1 MTDFEIIVVGAGP
14 SGSATALQ
22 LAHIAPDLAERVLL
36 LDKAIFPRSK
46 LCAGGMTKDA
56 ELILRQL
63 GLSID
68 LPSIPIHMSKFVL
81 PNGSLTYRQPSQ
93 FRIIRRIELDHYLF
107 QTAGERGIVTQEGE
121 VVESMSQTQEGVI
134 VRTSKSE
141 YRTKIL
147 IGADGANSTVRKL
160 LKLPRGHRLMMALE
174 IFVPSG
180 LMPIPTSFDNMALFD
195 FSLASNRF
203 PGYFWILPSV
213 QEDRPVLSMGAMEAP
228 FHENEFRSLRN
239 AFAQWLLKQDLDLN
253 SFNLQAHPALRYEPR
268 ASCSQHGVLL
278 VGDAAG
284 IDPLFGE
291 GITSALALG
300 IIAAES
306 ALNAIRKG
314 DFSFSDYQKRIH
326 SSFFGTLMR
335 RRCFLARRLYAEE
348 PMKRQNLRYDALFNW
363 VAPIAPEESSGTL
376 SWESLQATQTRE
388 TSSSILSDQPF
399 FDS

>member
-22 LAHIAPDLAERVLL
+22 LAHLAPDLAQRVLL

-46 LCAGGMTKDA
+46 LCAGGVTKDA
-56 ELILRQL
+56 ELLLRQL
-63 GLSID
+63 GVSIG
-68 LPSIPIHMSKFVL
+68 LPSVPIHMSKFVL

-93 FRIIRRIELDHYLF
+93 FRILSRIELDHYLF
-107 QTAGERGIVTQEGE
+107 QTAGERGIVAQDGE
-121 VVESMSQTQEGVI
+121 AVERISQTQKGAI
-134 VRTSKSE
+134 VRTSKNE
-141 YRTKIL
+141 YRAKIL

-160 LKLPRGHRLMMALE
+160 LKLPRGERLMMALE
-174 IFVPSG
+174 IFVPSD
-180 LMPIPTSFDNMALFD
+180 LVRTPESFDNMALFD
-195 FSLASNRF
+195 FSLASHRF
-203 PGYFWILPSV
+203 PGYFWILPSA
-213 QEDRPVLSMGAMEAP
+213 QEDSHVLSMGAMEAP
-228 FHENEFRSLRN
+228 FQNNEFRSLRN
-239 AFAQWLLKQDLDLN
+239 VFAQWLLKQDLDLN

-268 ASCSQHGVLL
+268 ASCSQHGVLF

-314 DFSFSDYQKRIH
+314 DFSFSDYEKRIH

-335 RRCFLARRLYAEE
+335 RRCFLARRLYAKE
-348 PMKRQNLRYDALFNW
+348 PVKRPNLRYDALLNW
-363 VAPIAPEESSGTL
+363 VAPIGPEEPSGTV
-376 SWESLQATQTRE
+376 SWEPL
-388 TSSSILSDQPF
+388 
-399 FDS
+399 